1 MKWIGT
7 QTIYDNIRLSGNA
20 NNILVGGGTGTLA
33 LTAGDITLYDATN
46 DGNPTVSLG
55 SSATNRFEIQ
65 TNYNSGTQT
74 LSDVELKT
82 YTSSSTANDG
92 KIKFYVDEA
101 HVSTFTDNGLN
112 LIVSKKLS
120 IGGVD
125 ILTDSSGTTTLN
137 NIDDLDATTIATFNS
152 HLTAGDIT
160 SVGLAGDSGSVGIAI
175 GDASFTIAGGTNA
188 TTSATG
194 TTVTVN
200 VDDAFLKNDADDATT
215 GTITSAGLIVDG
227 NKNITP
233 GDGSMIHLDTST
245 LTDNSTSAEGTAA
258 KFASVALEAPTLAA
272 SNEITTSDATTL
284 YVSGAPIAGTNNNIT
299 RAHAIWVDAGN
310 IRLDGEIY
318 MGTTR
323 AMDSSGL
330 LRVANQ
336 STITGLGTISS
347 GTWQGTAI
355 ASAYLDSDTAHL
367 SGTQT
372 FSGTKT
378 FSSTI
383 SGSIDGN
390 AATVTSASGSS
401 DANHALLFTA
411 SSAGATTVL
420 QDAGILYNPSSN
432 LLTVGDLTVSG
443 TSTTIGT
450 VTSGTWEGTA
460 IASDQQKHLMHY
472 RFMGY
477 GTGDGTNYFLGQP
490 FTDNQAPLEHA
501 DSSSSDGL
509 TIPAGGGTNVSELI
523 RSGGHV
529 MTRAVTLKKW
539 TGWATYNST
548 NNSAFVGLFKWTPV
562 DNDSTD
568 ITPVLLDAV
577 TITGKG
583 NDKVRTF
590 AETSFT
596 QPSVSAG
603 DIIFTQIKT
612 DTNSKIIYFN
622 STLEVEF

>member
-33 LTAGDITLYDATN
+33 LTAGDMTLYDATN
-46 DGNPTVSLG
+46 DGNPTISLG
-55 SSATNRFEIQ
+55 SSDTNRFEI
-65 TNYNSGTQT
+65 TGTYNSGAQT
-74 LSDVELKT
+74 LLSVDLKS
-82 YTSSSTANDG
+82 YSSSSTANDG
-92 KIKFYVDEA
+92 KIKIFVDEVQQA
-101 HVSTFTDNGLN
+101 AFNDSGL
-112 LIVSKKLS
+112 LLSASKKLT
-120 IGGVD
+120 IGSGND
-125 ILTDSSGTTTLN
+125 IISDSSGTTTLS
-137 NIDDLDATTIATFNS
+137 NIDALDATTTSTISSAIS
-152 HLTAGDIT
+152 AGDIT
-160 SVGLAGDSGSVGIAI
+160 GVTLAGDSGS
-175 GDASFTIAGGTNA
+175 ASDTSGNVDLTIAGGTNA

-215 GTITSAGLIVDG
+215 GTITSTGLIVDG
-227 NKNITP
+227 DKSITP
-233 GDGSMIHLDTST
+233 GDGAAIHVDST
-245 LTDNSTSAEGTAA
+245 TITDSNTSASGTASRYA
-258 KFASVALEAPTLAA
+258 HMVLEGPILAA
-272 SNEITTSDATTL
+272 TNVSVTTTDAATL
-284 YVSGAPIAGTNNNIT
+284 YLRGAPSAGDNQTITN
-299 RAHAIWVDAGN
+299 AYSLWVDNGN
-310 IRLDGEIY
+310 VRFDGT
-318 MGTTR
+318 GNTV
-323 AMDSSGL
+323 G
-330 LRVANQ
+330 
-336 STITGLGTISS
+336 TITS

-355 ASAYLDSDTAHL
+355 ASAYLDADTAHL

-378 FSSTI
+378 FSNTI

-401 DANHALLFTA
+401 DANHTLLFTA

-529 MTRAVTLKKW
+529 MARAVTLKKW

>member
-7 QTIYDNIRLSGNA
+7 QTIYDNVRFVKGIGAVN
-20 NNILVGGGTGTLA
+20 GTGVLPI
-33 LTAGDITLYDATN
+33 TAGDVTLYDATN
-46 DGNPTVSLG
+46 DGNPTISIG
-55 SSATNRFEIQ
+55 SSATECLEILSQ
-65 TNYNSGTQT
+65 YESGAQG
-74 LSDVELKT
+74 LDVVKFTTKT
-82 YTSSSTANDG
+82 AGSSTNDG
-92 KIKFYVDEA
+92 RFAFYPDE
-101 HVSTFTDNGLN
+101 VLTFQIRDHGIN
-112 LIVSKKLS
+112 LAASKSLQ
-120 IGGVD
+120 INNVD
-125 ILTDSSGTTTLN
+125 IISDSSGTATLS
-137 NIDDLDATTIATFNS
+137 NIDALDATTIATFNAA
-152 HLTAGDIT
+152 LTAGDIT
-160 SVGLAGDSGSVGIAI
+160 SVGFSADSGSAGVVSGAA
-175 GDASFTIAGGTNA
+175 DFTITGGTNA

-194 TTVTVN
+194 STVTIN
-200 VDDAFLKNDADDATT
+200 VEEAFLKNNADDATT

-233 GDGSMIHLDTST
+233 GDGSMIHVDAST
-245 LTDNSTSAEGTAA
+245 LNDNNTSAEGTAA

-272 SNEITTSDATTL
+272 SNEIITSDATTL

-390 AATVTSASGSS
+390 AATITSASGSS

-420 QDAGILYNPSSN
+420 QDTGILYNPSSN

-477 GTGDGTNYFLGQP
+477 GTGDGTNYFAPQALS
-490 FTDNQAPLEHA
+490 DNQAPWEHA

-509 TIPAGGGTNVSELI
+509 TIPAGSGTNVSELI
-523 RSGGHV
+523 RGGGHV
-529 MTRAVTLKKW
+529 MPNACTLKKW
-539 TGWATYNST
+539 TGWATCNG
-548 NNSAFVGLFKWTPV
+548 SAATYISIYKWTPV
-562 DNDSTD
+562 DNDNSD
-568 ITPVLLDAV
+568 ITPVLLDTA
-577 TITGKG
+577 TITAAG
-583 NDKVRTF
+583 NDKARSF

-596 QPSVSAG
+596 QASVSAG

-612 DTNSKIIYFN
+612 ASSKTVYFN